1 MAKRKTPKAK
11 KPSNKK
17 ITNEELTQIQ
27 ELIKQ
32 IRGLQTEEGALE
44 TKKHSTLHAIKQ
56 AQELFAQLN
65 KSLETTYGDNIDIDI
80 NTGEIKEK
88 NEQVN

>member
-32 IRGLQTEEGALE
+32 IRGLQTEVGALE
-44 TKKHSTLHAIKQ
+44 TKKHNTLHAITQ
-56 AQELFAQLN
+56 TQEVFAQLN
-65 KSLETTYGDNIDIDI
+65 KSLETAYGNVDIDI